1 MSDVWYIHNYDKLVQ
16 DFRGSAS
23 FYYYNFASFHI
34 HTYIH
39 TYIYLIK
46 QVNKVGNYKAAV
58 DLLTKN

>member
-1 MSDVWYIHNYDKLVQ
+1 MSGTYIIMINWSKTLEVVHHFITTTLRVSIY
-16 DFRGSAS
+16 
-23 FYYYNFASFHI
+23 I

-46 QVNKVGNYKAAV
+46 HVNKVGNYKADV

>member
-23 FYYYNFASFHI
+23 FYYYVLRVS
-34 HTYIH
+34 IH
-39 TYIYLIK
+39 TYIYLTK
-46 QVNKVGNYKAAV
+46 QVNKVGNYKADV